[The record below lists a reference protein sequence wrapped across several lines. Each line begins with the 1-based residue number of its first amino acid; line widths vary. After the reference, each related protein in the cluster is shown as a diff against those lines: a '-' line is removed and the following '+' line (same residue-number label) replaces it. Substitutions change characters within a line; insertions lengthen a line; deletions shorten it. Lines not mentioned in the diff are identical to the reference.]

1 MSVSTVHAWSRD
13 SDYRDRKGCSAATR
27 ARQAGRVAPSR
38 VHELAERWEG
48 KAPDELLA
56 ELRGLIDGWEP
67 VERPADRRR
76 DGSTSVAPDL
86 VERVAREDRGRG
98 VRRGDR

>member
-1 MSVSTVHAWSRD
+1 M
-13 SDYRDRKGCSAATR
+13 
-27 ARQAGRVAPSR
+27 
-38 VHELAERWEG
+38 HELAERWEG

-86 VERVAREDRGRG
+86 VERVAREDRGG
-98 VRRGDR
+98 VSAAAIADRLGTSARQVVRARRAIREGQS